1 MNEITEMLEILETLE
16 MGFSEEWFV
25 VKIASKCWVKS
36 RMGVIFSPSCRPP
49 FYLVRRRVG
58 RKKVA

>member
-1 MNEITEMLEILETLE
+1 MLEILETLE

-36 RMGVIFSPSCRPP
+36 RMGVIFFP
-49 FYLVRRRVG
+49 FVSTPFLPG
-58 RKKVA
+58 CEKKKGKWANLGLSN